1 MPKNRSSNTPQRA
14 QKKAPQQ
21 ALITQSAIQDIAGVV
36 LAVIALAMGLAIL
49 IPQTA
54 PVTAACARGLSICF
68 GAGAIL
74 VPIALLGLAIT
85 FFVPTS
91 APLTARVALGLLG
104 IVVAILAML
113 SLAYPGAP
121 DNPDV
126 VLGAEAAS
134 ASGGWVGGAIA
145 WALLSSVGQVVGY
158 VVLSGVIV
166 AGLIVC
172 GVSISSIIAKARN
185 AMYSAHERHVE
196 RIAAREKDTLR
207 RGERKGEEALKKTRL
222 GSPQAKVATSFIGAR
237 KTSVLKRARK
247 DEPSYW
253 EADDAPYASSPLA
266 TGGYASFPAAAF
278 DGTAALDVMSNPEAN
293 VELGVPDFI
302 TAAAHPETLRAAERH
317 PRTTPLRRA
326 KAEAKP
332 TRAGATQKGGDIE
345 AKGARAYGLPP
356 MRMISSTP
364 KSAFRAT
371 DEREL
376 KQTAARLQA
385 TLAEFGLKSRVVGW
399 ISGPLVTTFKIAM
412 GEGERVSR
420 IVNLEDDIALS
431 LASESVRIYAPI
443 AGTSLVGIEIPN
455 SERQEVLLGDVLP
468 EAKGGPLEFA
478 IGRDVSGRPVVEDL
492 ASMPHLLIA
501 GATGAGKS
509 VMINSIIMSILMRA
523 TPEEVRL
530 IMVDPKRVEL
540 SGYNE
545 LPHLYVPVVT
555 EPKKAAGALAWAVG
569 EMDRRNR
576 ALEALGV
583 KNIKSFNARVA
594 KERAAGKEDVPSP
607 LPYFVIIIDELA
619 DLMMVAGKDVEASI
633 VRIAQLGRAAGVHL
647 IVATQ
652 RPSVDVVT
660 GLIKANIESR
670 IAFSVASSTDS
681 RVIIDQ
687 KGAERLLGRGDMLF
701 RPGGRGL
708 RRVLGA
714 YVSEEEIE
722 RVVAYIKER
731 SAVDYHEEVLST
743 SPGSNGPAA
752 PEEEDSDDPLVW
764 EAATLVVENK
774 MGSTSMLQRHLKVGY
789 ARAGRIMDML
799 ETKGIVGPASGSKPR
814 DVLMDLDQLGELMG
828 ARAQE

>member
-1 MPKNRSSNTPQRA
+1 MPRKRSSNTPPRTP
-14 QKKAPQQ
+14 KNAPHE
-21 ALITQSAIQDIAGVV
+21 ALISDSAIQDIAGVV

-54 PVTAACARGLSICF
+54 PVTAACAEGLSICF
-68 GAGAIL
+68 GVGALL

-85 FFVPTS
+85 FFIPTT
-91 APLTARVALGLLG
+91 APLTTRMALGLLG

-113 SLAYPGAP
+113 SLAYPGAAQDP
-121 DNPDV
+121 AI
-126 VLGAEAAS
+126 LLSAEAAS

-158 VVLSGVIV
+158 VILSGVIV
-166 AGLIVC
+166 AGLIIC
-172 GVSISSIIAKARN
+172 GFSISSIIAKARH
-185 AMYSAHERHVE
+185 ALTSARERHGE
-196 RIAAREKDTLR
+196 RIAAREGDTLR
-207 RGERKGEEALKKTRL
+207 RGERQGESALKKTRL
-222 GSPQAKVATSFIGAR
+222 GSPQAKVATSYIGAR
-237 KTSVLKRARK
+237 KTSVLKRAK
-247 DEPSYW
+247 HEDAPSW
-253 EADDAPYASSPLA
+253 ELDDAPLEPNPVDEHYV
-266 TGGYASFPAAAF
+266 GFPAAAF
-278 DGTAALDVMSNPEAN
+278 DGTAAIDVMAQVNASP
-293 VELGVPDFI
+293 ELGVPEFI
-302 TAAAHPETLRAAERH
+302 AAAAHPKTTLVAEEQPKTRELT
-317 PRTTPLRRA
+317 RG

-332 TRAGATQKGGDIE
+332 ARGEAAPRTRSAQ
-345 AKGARAYGLPP
+345 ARGKRPYGLPP
-356 MRMISSTP
+356 MRMLAASP
-364 KSAFRAT
+364 KGAHRAA
-371 DEREL
+371 DKGEL
-376 KQTAARLQA
+376 EQTARRLQA

-420 IVNLEDDIALS
+420 ITNLEDDIALS

-443 AGTSLVGIEIPN
+443 PGTSLVGIEIPN
-455 SERQEVLLGDVLP
+455 RERQEVLLGDVLP
-468 EAKGGPLEFA
+468 EAQGGPLEFA
-478 IGRDVSGRPVVEDL
+478 IGRDVSGKPVVEDL
-492 ASMPHLLIA
+492 ATMPHLLIA
-501 GATGAGKS
+501 GATGSGKS
-509 VMINSIIMSILMRA
+509 VMINSIIMSLLMRA
-523 TPEEVRL
+523 TPDEVRI

-583 KNIKSFNARVA
+583 KNIKSFNARVER
-594 KERAAGKEDVPSP
+594 ERAAGKEDVPAP
-607 LPYFVIIIDELA
+607 MPYFVIIIDELA

-652 RPSVDVVT
+652 RPSVNVVT

-687 KGAERLLGRGDMLF
+687 NGANRLLGRGDMLF
-701 RPGGRGL
+701 RPGGRGP

-722 RVVAYIKER
+722 RVVGYIKER
-731 SAVDYHEEVLST
+731 SAVDYHDEVLST
-743 SPGSNGPAA
+743 QVGSTGPSSSD
-752 PEEEDSDDPLVW
+752 EEDADDPLVW
-764 EAATLVVENK
+764 EAASLVVKNK

-799 ETKGIVGPASGSKPR
+799 EAKGVVGPASGSKPR
-814 DVLMDLDQLGELMG
+814 DVLMTLDQLGELMG
-828 ARAQE
+828 SPVQE